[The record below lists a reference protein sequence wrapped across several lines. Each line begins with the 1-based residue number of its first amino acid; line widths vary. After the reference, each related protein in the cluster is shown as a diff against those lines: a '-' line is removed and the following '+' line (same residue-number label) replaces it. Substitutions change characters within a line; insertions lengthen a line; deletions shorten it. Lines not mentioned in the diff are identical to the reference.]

1 MVEDRLAV
9 FQLFLQRTVGRRA
22 GIFPRTATFLHLSI
36 HIGHRKPGSWTF
48 PHAGT
53 KQPAHSVIVS
63 EKPRHS
69 PVVSAAN
76 RFAPRHP
83 TRSRSSSSPSFGN
96 ARPAAR
102 SPALRAHLAAT
113 PLPIGKNSARRT
125 CCFAPFPSIFPRSSR
140 MFLLYFLITSP
151 FRILCAG

>member
-1 MVEDRLAV
+1 MNMVQDRLAV

-63 EKPRHS
+63 ERSRHS
-69 PVVSAAN
+69 PVESGAKK
-76 RFAPRHP
+76 FAPGHPARH
-83 TRSRSSSSPSFGN
+83 RSPSSPSVENG
-96 ARPAAR
+96 RPTAR

-140 MFLLYFLITSP
+140 CSSYIFS
-151 FRILCAG
+151 